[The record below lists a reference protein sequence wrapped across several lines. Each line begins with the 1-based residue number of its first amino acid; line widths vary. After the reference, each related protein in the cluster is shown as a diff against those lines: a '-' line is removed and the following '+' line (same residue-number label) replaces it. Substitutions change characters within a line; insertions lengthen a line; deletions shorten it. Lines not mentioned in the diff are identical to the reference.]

1 MKFSYTARTE
11 QGEIKKGDI
20 EASSKR
26 VALNILEKYGFYVT
40 SLKKIGKKKILNI
53 ELSFIKG
60 VSQKDVIA
68 FTRQFGVMLKSAIP
82 LVRALRSQAGQTS
95 NQKFS
100 EIILKMTEGIET
112 GSSLSQVMS
121 VHPKIFSTFF
131 VSIIKSGEA
140 TGKVADSLG
149 YLSEHLEREYNLKQK
164 IRGAMIYPGFIITVF
179 IGAFF
184 LVTLFTMPK
193 LTEIL
198 EEFTSELPLATKVM
212 MSLSEF
218 TKNGG
223 WIVILIVLAGLVL
236 SPQFLK
242 KSKKTKIIYN
252 KIVLRMPVLGNFFK
266 KIALISF
273 AENLSVLIAAGL
285 PITQALTITRD
296 IISSPVYKD
305 IVKKA
310 SERVAKGQ
318 KISSVFSEYPN
329 YIPSF
334 VIQMVATGEET
345 GRLEELLQ
353 DVVSFYRQDVE
364 RTSENLTTLLEPF
377 LILVLGIG
385 IAILAISI
393 FVPLFNIGMGGMAS

>member
-26 VALNILEKYGFYVT
+26 IALNILEKYGFYVT
-40 SLKKIGKKKILNI
+40 SLKKIGKKTILNI
-53 ELSFIKG
+53 ELAFVKG
-60 VSQKDVIA
+60 VSQKDVVA

-100 EIILKMTEGIET
+100 EIILKMAEGIET

-121 VHPKIFSTFF
+121 AHPKIFSTFF

-149 YLSEHLEREYNLKQK
+149 YLAEHLEREYNLKQK
-164 IRGAMIYPGFIITVF
+164 IRGAMIYPGFIVTVF

-184 LVTLFTMPK
+184 LVTLFIMPK

-198 EEFTSELPLATKVM
+198 EEFTSDLPLATKVM
-212 MSLSEF
+212 IALSEF

-223 WIVILIVLAGLVL
+223 WIVILIVLAGLAL

-242 KSKKTKIIYN
+242 KSEKTKISYN
-252 KIVLRMPVLGNFFK
+252 KIMLKLPVLGNFFK

-296 IISSPVYKD
+296 IISSSVYKD
-305 IVKKA
+305 IVDKA

-318 KISSVFSEYPN
+318 KISSVFGEHPK

-345 GRLEELLQ
+345 GRLEELLK
-353 DVVSFYRQDVE
+353 DVVNFYRQDVE

-377 LILVLGIG
+377 LILTLGIG
-385 IAILAISI
+385 IAILAVSV
-393 FVPLFNIGMGGMAS
+393 FVPLFNIGMGGMAG